1 MDAISMS
8 ASLQSDLLVDRRR
21 LKRQLLGWRVAA
33 VALGALAAFVAFR
46 GGAEGLSGR
55 AHLARLKVEGAIT
68 DDPRVA
74 EALDAAARDA
84 SVKGLILSIDSPG
97 GSVGGGESLHAAVAR
112 FREKKPVVAVMRG
125 TAASA
130 AFMAAMPAERIFAR
144 ESTVTGSIGVLMQSF
159 DVSEL
164 LGHLGVRPET
174 ITSGPLKAQ
183 PSPFQPLSPEG
194 RAVMQGVISD
204 LQNQFMGMVA
214 KGRQMTLEEV
224 RPLADGRV
232 YTGRQALALKLV
244 DAIGG
249 EPEARA
255 WLAEAKEI
263 PAATPVQDLDP
274 RDLSE
279 RTFGFALRG
288 LTKSVVSEWLAV
300 DGMRAV
306 WQPGP

>member
-1 MDAISMS
+1 MDAPQMS
-8 ASLQSDLLVDRRR
+8 PSLQPDLLVDRRR

-33 VALGALAAFVAFR
+33 VALAALAAFVALR
-46 GGAEGLSGR
+46 GSADALPGR
-55 AHLARLKVEGAIT
+55 SHLARLKVEGAIT

-74 EALDAAARDA
+74 EALDAATRDG

-97 GSVGGGESLHAAVAR
+97 GTVSGGESLYQALRR
-112 FREKKPVVAVMRG
+112 FRDKKPVVAVMRG

-130 AFMAAMPAERIFAR
+130 AYMAAMPAERIFAR
-144 ESTVTGSIGVLMQSF
+144 DSTVTGSIGVLLQSF
-159 DVSEL
+159 DVSQL
-164 LGHLGVRPET
+164 LGQLGVRPET
-174 ITSGPLKAQ
+174 LTSGALKAQ
-183 PSPFQPLSPEG
+183 PSPFQPMTPEG
-194 RAVMQGVISD
+194 RAVMQGVIAD
-204 LQNQFMGMVA
+204 LHNQFMGMVA
-214 KGRQMTLEEV
+214 EGRHMTLEEV

-255 WLAEAKEI
+255 WMAAAKDI
-263 PAATPVQDLDP
+263 PASTPVRDLDP

-288 LTKSVVSEWLAV
+288 LAKSVVSEWLAI
-300 DGMRAV
+300 DGVRAV
-306 WQPGP
+306 WQP

>member
-1 MDAISMS
+1 MHAPEMS
-8 ASLQSDLLVDRRR
+8 ASLQPDLLVDRRR

-46 GGAEGLSGR
+46 GSGDALPGR
-55 AHLARLKVEGAIT
+55 AHLARLKIEGAIT

-74 EALDAAARDA
+74 EALDAAARDGA
-84 SVKGLILSIDSPG
+84 VKGLILSIDSPG
-97 GSVGGGESLHAAVAR
+97 GTVGGGEALHAAVAR

-144 ESTVTGSIGVLMQSF
+144 DSTVTGSIGVLLQSF

-164 LGHLGVRPET
+164 LGRLGVRPET
-174 ITSGPLKAQ
+174 LTSGALKAQ
-183 PSPFQPLSPEG
+183 PSPFQPMSPEG
-194 RAVMQGVISD
+194 RQVMQGVIAD
-204 LQNQFMGMVA
+204 LHNQFMCMVA
-214 KGRQMTLEEV
+214 AGRHMTLEEV

-232 YTGRQALALKLV
+232 YTGRQAVALKLV

-255 WLAEAKEI
+255 WLAEARQV
-263 PAATPVQDLDP
+263 PAATPVRDLDP

-279 RTFGFALRG
+279 RTFGFAVRG
-288 LTKSVVSEWLAV
+288 LAKNVVSEWLAI
-300 DGMRAV
+300 DGMRAI